1 LELNNQH
8 LTEEGTTQKMNRT
21 TGRRLLCASL
31 FASLLSL
38 AAPLVHADQW
48 TTPTHEELSMT
59 LQPEVPGAPAVY
71 LYREEKTEDDL
82 HMFSIYVRLKVLT
95 EKGKEYANVEL
106 PYAAGEGGISIS
118 DIAGRTIH
126 PDGTIIPFTGK
137 PYDKLVEK
145 TRDMRYMSKI
155 FTLPDV
161 EVGSIIEYSY
171 KRRLED
177 NYFMSP
183 SWFVQTKLFT
193 RKAHY
198 IWKPTA
204 KQLVSS
210 DDRGQLTSSVAWFP
224 VLPASA
230 EFKNIRMPPVGFNEG
245 QLIFEL
251 NIHDVPPAPDEEYMP
266 PMSSLTFRVLF
277 YYSPYRTGDE
287 YWKSEGKHWAKLTD
301 KFIGSGPA
309 VHAAVQ
315 ELTTPTD
322 TQDQKL
328 RKLYAAVMKLENTDF
343 TREHT
348 NSEEKSQ
355 GLKEI
360 HNADDILI
368 RKRGSGDQLTELFV
382 SMARVAGMKAYVA
395 LIASRDRNIFIP
407 AYLSF
412 RQFDDYIAIVNV
424 DGKEQYFD
432 PGSRFC
438 PYQQLAWK
446 HTMVGGVRQAEG
458 GSAII
463 TTPAKPYT
471 ASRVQRVANLTMNE
485 QGVATGTVSMTF
497 IGDPA
502 ISWRQTSAA
511 GDASSLERELHDS
524 VEHLLPQGM
533 DVKVSAIEK
542 LDDYESP
549 LTVTFSVKGPIG
561 SSTGKRLLFAGDIFE
576 TNSKPTFPHEKRETT
591 VYFHYPYFNQDAVR
605 VNFPPVFSV
614 ESLPAGMKQQF
625 QTYALYAL
633 AAESTPTSVTVRR
646 NYTLGEILFMPKEYP
661 DLRAFYNKIET
672 KDQESVVLTV
682 ASTTAKSTTAA
693 VN

>member
-1 LELNNQH
+1 
-8 LTEEGTTQKMNRT
+8 MNWT

-48 TTPTHEELSMT
+48 TTPTAEELSMT
-59 LQPEVPGAPAVY
+59 SQPEAPGAAAVY

-82 HMFSIYVRLKVLT
+82 HLFSIYVRLKVLT
-95 EKGKEYANVEL
+95 DKGKDYANVEL
-106 PYAAGEGGISIS
+106 PYSAGEGGVSIS

-145 TRDMRYMSKI
+145 TKGMRYMSKV

-161 EVGSIIEYSY
+161 EVGSIVEYSY

-183 SWFVQTKLFT
+183 SWYVQTKLFT

-198 IWKPTA
+198 MWKPTSR
-204 KQLVSS
+204 QLVSN

-224 VLPASA
+224 VLPAGA
-230 EFKNIRMPPVGFNEG
+230 EFKNVRMPPIGFKDG

-251 NIHDVPPAPDEEYMP
+251 NIHDVPPAPEEEYMP
-266 PMSSLTFRVLF
+266 PTSSLTYRVLF
-277 YYSPYRTGDE
+277 YYSPYRSGEE
-287 YWKSEGKHWAKLTD
+287 YWKSEGKHWAKLAD
-301 KFIGSGPA
+301 KFISPGPA
-309 VHAAVQ
+309 VRAAVQ
-315 ELTTPTD
+315 EFTTPAD

-348 NSEEKSQ
+348 GSEEKSE
-355 GLKEI
+355 GLKEV
-360 HNADDILI
+360 HNADDILT
-368 RKRGSGDQLTELFV
+368 RKRGSSDQLTELFV
-382 SMARVAGMKAYVA
+382 SMARAAGMKAYVA
-395 LIASRDRNIFIP
+395 LVSSRDRDLFIP
-407 AYLSF
+407 TYLSF

-446 HTMVGGVRQAEG
+446 HTMAGGIRQVEG

-463 TTPAKPYT
+463 TTPPKFYT
-471 ASRVQRVANLTMNE
+471 ASHVQRVANLTLDE
-485 QGVATGTVSMTF
+485 KGVATGTVSMTF

-502 ISWRQTSAA
+502 ISWRQTSAS
-511 GDASSLERELHDS
+511 GDASSLDRELRES

-533 DVKVSAIEK
+533 DVKVSTIEK

-549 LTVTFSVKGPIG
+549 LKVTFNVKGPIG
-561 SSTGKRLLFAGDIFE
+561 SSTGKRLLFTGDIFE
-576 TNSKPTFPHEKRETT
+576 TNAKPSFPHEKRESS
-591 VYFHYPYFNQDAVR
+591 VYFHYPYMNQDAVR

-614 ESLPAGMKQQF
+614 ESLPTSMKQQF
-625 QTYALYAL
+625 QTFALYAL
-633 AAESTPTSVTVRR
+633 ATESTPTSVTVRR
-646 NYTLGEILFMPKEYP
+646 NYTLGEILFMSKEYP
-661 DLRAFYNKIET
+661 DLRAFYNKFET

-682 ASTTAKSTTAA
+682 APTTATKSTTTS
-693 VN
+693 N